1 MFDPRTCDMNRMT
14 VGRPTE
20 ILLVEDNLD
29 DARVTIEALQNEQIR
44 CRVTLVRDGEE
55 ALAFLHHEG
64 VFSQAPRPDVVLLD
78 MELPKKDGR
87 EVLTEIR
94 GDERLHAMPVLVLT
108 ASAVHRAVLQAQN
121 LHVDGFMTKPVSLV
135 QFIQAV
141 KSIRRSTL
149 TELVLPSSSPSLQGT
164 AGAK

>member
-1 MFDPRTCDMNRMT
+1 MNHMT
-14 VGRPTE
+14 IGRPTE
-20 ILLVEDNLD
+20 ILLVEDNLE
-29 DARVTIEALQNEQIR
+29 DARVTIQALQSENIR

-55 ALAFLHHEG
+55 AMNFLRREG
-64 VFSQAPRPDVVLLD
+64 IFSQAPRPDAILLD

-94 GDERLHAMPVLVLT
+94 GDDRLQAIPVLVLT

-121 LHVDGFMTKPVSLV
+121 LRVDGFMTKPVSLE

-141 KSIRRSTL
+141 KSLRRSVL
-149 TELVLPSSSPSLQGT
+149 AELVLPAGPSLSKPV
-164 AGAK
+164 GAR

>member
-1 MFDPRTCDMNRMT
+1 MNRIT
-14 VGRPTE
+14 IGRPTE

-29 DARVTIEALQNEQIR
+29 DARVTIQALHNEKIR

-55 ALAFLHHEG
+55 ALTFLRREG
-64 VFSQAPRPDVVLLD
+64 VFSQAPQPDVVLLD

-87 EVLTEIR
+87 QVLTELR
-94 GDERLHAMPVLVLT
+94 ADERLKAIPVLVLT

-121 LHVDGFMTKPVSLV
+121 LRIDGFMTKPVSLD

-141 KSIRRSTL
+141 KSLRRSV
-149 TELVLPSSSPSLQGT
+149 LVDLVMPPESPLRAMAAAT
-164 AGAK
+164 AP

>member
-1 MFDPRTCDMNRMT
+1 MNRMT

-55 ALAFLHHEG
+55 ALVFLHREG
-64 VFSQAPRPDVVLLD
+64 VFSQAPRPDVILLD

-87 EVLTEIR
+87 EVLMEIR
-94 GDERLHAMPVLVLT
+94 GDERLQAIPVLVLT

-121 LHVDGFMTKPVSLV
+121 LRVDGFMTKPVSLV

-149 TELVLPSSSPSLQGT
+149 AETVLPAAPSLQGT
-164 AGAK
+164 AGAR

>member
-1 MFDPRTCDMNRMT
+1 MNRMSI
-14 VGRPTE
+14 GRPTE

-29 DARVTIEALQNEQIR
+29 DARVTIQSLQDENIR

-55 ALAFLHHEG
+55 AMKFLHREG
-64 VFSQAPRPDVVLLD
+64 VFSQAPRPDVILLD

-94 GDERLHAMPVLVLT
+94 GDENLQAIPVLVLT

-121 LHVDGFMTKPVSLV
+121 LRVDGFMTKPVSLD

-141 KSIRRSTL
+141 KSLRRTVL
-149 TELVLPSSSPSLQGT
+149 ADLVLPADSPLRGT
-164 AGAK
+164 VGAK